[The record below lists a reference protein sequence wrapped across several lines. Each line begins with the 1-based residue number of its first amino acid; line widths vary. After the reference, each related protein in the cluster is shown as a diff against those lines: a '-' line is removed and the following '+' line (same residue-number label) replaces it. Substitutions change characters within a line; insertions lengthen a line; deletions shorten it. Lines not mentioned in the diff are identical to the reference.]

1 MTIVA
6 IFVASSKPECRLPTN
21 GKPNFSNILRIPL
34 LEKNLNGLRKRDR

>member
-21 GKPNFSNILRIPL
+21 GKPNFSNISRIPL
-34 LEKNLNGLRKRDR
+34 LKKKFKWSQKKR